1 MPRCLGCACS
11 RYLGPTM
18 LYPEIFDV
26 IVVGGGHAGTEAALA
41 AARMGCK
48 TLLLTHNIETLGQM
62 SCNPS
67 IGGIGKGHL
76 VKEVD
81 AMGGAMALATDEA
94 GIQFR
99 ILNSSKG
106 PAVRATRAQADRILY
121 KAAIRRILENQPN
134 LWIFQQAVD
143 DLMVESNGT
152 GDRVVGAVTQV
163 GIRFRARSVVLTAGT
178 FLDGKI
184 HVGMNNYAAGRAGD
198 PPALSLSARLK
209 ELKLPQGRLK
219 TGTPP
224 RLDGRS
230 IDFSKCI
237 EQPGDG
243 VDGGM
248 GSTMPVFSFM
258 GKVGMH
264 PPQMSC
270 WITHTNA
277 RTHEIIRSGFDRS
290 PMFNGKIEGVGPRYC
305 PSVEDK
311 VNRFADK
318 DSHQIFLEPEG
329 LTTHEYYP
337 NGISTSLPFDIQY
350 DLVRSM
356 AGLEKVHI
364 LRPGY
369 AIEYD
374 YFDPR
379 SLKSSFET
387 RQIGGLFFAGQ
398 INGTTGYEEAAAQGM
413 FAGINAALQC
423 REQDA
428 WTPARDEAYLGVLVD
443 DLITKG
449 VTEPYRMFTSRAE
462 FRLQLREDNA
472 DARLTETGRKLGLVD
487 DARWDAFC
495 RKRDTV
501 SRETERLRGIWVNP
515 KNLAASES
523 ERVLGKSIDHEYNL
537 ADLLRRP
544 DVSYAGLMSLA
555 DGRYANPELPVKVS
569 GETSGGGVNSQ
580 STEACADGLAQDVF
594 VACVIEQVEI
604 AAKYSGYIDRQ
615 KDEVERS
622 AHYENLKLP
631 MELDYMQVA
640 ALSIEARQ
648 RLNQFKPETL
658 GQASRLSGI
667 TPATISLLLIHLK
680 KGNFKGFVGKALAE
694 VPVIDP
700 VSKSAPADRTAPPQT
715 ASLVSP

>member
-1 MPRCLGCACS
+1 MF
-11 RYLGPTM
+11 
-18 LYPEIFDV
+18 YPQEFDV

-41 AARMGCK
+41 SARMGCK

-81 AMGGAMALATDEA
+81 AMGGAMALATDEG

-121 KAAIRRILENQPN
+121 KAAIRRMLENQPN
-134 LWIFQQAVD
+134 LWLFQQAVD
-143 DLMVESNGT
+143 DLMVE

-163 GIRFRARSVVLTAGT
+163 GIKFRSRTVVLTAGT

-184 HVGMNNYAAGRAGD
+184 HVGLQNYSAGRAGD
-198 PPALSLSARLK
+198 PPAVSLSARLK

-224 RLDGRS
+224 RIDGRT

-243 VDGGM
+243 MPGGTP
-248 GSTMPVFSFM
+248 GDVPVFSFM
-258 GKVGMH
+258 GGNIKH
-264 PPQMSC
+264 PEQVPC
-270 WITHTNA
+270 YITHTNA
-277 RTHEIIRSGFDRS
+277 RTHDIIRSGFDRS
-290 PMFNGKIEGVGPRYC
+290 PMFTGKIDGVGPRYC

-311 VNRFADK
+311 INRFADK
-318 DSHQIFLEPEG
+318 DAHQIFLEPEG
-329 LTTHEYYP
+329 LTTHEIYP

-356 AGLEKVHI
+356 VGMENAHI

-379 SLKSSFET
+379 ALKTSFET
-387 RQIGGLFFAGQ
+387 RAIQGLFFAGQ

-423 REQDA
+423 QGKES
-428 WTPARDEAYLGVLVD
+428 WLPKRDEAYLGVLVD

-462 FRLQLREDNA
+462 FRLMLREDNA
-472 DARLTETGRKLGLVD
+472 DMRLTEKGRELGLVD
-487 DARWDAFC
+487 DARWSAFN
-495 RKRDTV
+495 RKRDAV
-501 SRETERLRGIWVNP
+501 SRETQRLRSIWVNP
-515 KNLAASES
+515 NNLPLTEA
-523 ERVLGKSIDHEYNL
+523 ERVLGKAIEREYNL

-544 DVSYAGLMSLA
+544 DVNYAGLMSL
-555 DGRYANPELPVKVS
+555 DGGKY
-569 GETSGGGVNSQ
+569 
-580 STEACADGLAQDVF
+580 STTDIQAMEDKS
-594 VACVIEQVEI
+594 VIEQIEI
-604 AAKYSGYIDRQ
+604 TAKYAGYIDLQ
-615 KDEVERS
+615 KVEVERA

-631 MELDYMQVA
+631 PELDYLQVQ
-640 ALSIEARQ
+640 ALSFEARQ
-648 RLNQFKPETL
+648 TLAKHRPETL
-658 GQASRLSGI
+658 GLASRISGI
-667 TPATISLLLIHLK
+667 TPATVSLLLVHLK
-680 KGNFKGFVGKALAE
+680 KNLWRNTTPLA
-694 VPVIDP
+694 VPE
-700 VSKSAPADRTAPPQT
+700 KTEA
-715 ASLVSP
+715 